1 MGHVDGSLAKSL
13 DFDVVARV
21 GRRAVGRS
29 SLSHRPRRP
38 IELLR
43 GPGKYK
49 VLEKRRRAAQIH
61 ARHTLDLL
69 EMIERGDGGNSAVMN
84 ADEHES
90 SR

>member
-13 DFDVVARV
+13 DFEEVAVSAHV
-21 GRRAVGRS
+21 GRRAVGPS
-29 SLSHRPRRP
+29 SLSHAPRRP

-69 EMIERGDGGNSAVMN
+69 EMTEQGDGEPG
-84 ADEHES
+84 
-90 SR
+90 RG